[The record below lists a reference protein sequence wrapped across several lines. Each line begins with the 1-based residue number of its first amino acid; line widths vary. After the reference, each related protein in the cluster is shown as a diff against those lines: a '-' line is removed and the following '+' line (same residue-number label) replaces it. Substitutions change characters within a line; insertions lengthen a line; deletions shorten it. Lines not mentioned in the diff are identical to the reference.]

1 MNSFQIGMNSFRLI
15 FLYSAT
21 VSCARQKRQWHCV
34 FALLGYLQP
43 AAKLVTGHW
52 WQGTWG
58 QVALTH
64 ADTISTQYLHKF
76 IAKFCRHIYQIL
88 SIIYY
93 LHTYAA
99 GARRDC
105 FKWHGGVYR
114 DSRQPR
120 PATPPP
126 PPPLCSIKH
135 GGGPAW
141 RRQLAAAAGRGSRR
155 RSAACPSPSTGVSVM
170 HSSQ

>member
-1 MNSFQIGMNSFRLI
+1 MNSFRLI
-15 FLYSAT
+15 FFHSAT
-21 VSCARQKRQWHCV
+21 VNCARQNWQLALCV
-34 FALLGYLQP
+34 RTAWLNLQLNWS
-43 AAKLVTGHW
+43 LVTGDRGHGDKSLW
-52 WQGTWG
+52 HMQ
-58 QVALTH
+58 
-64 ADTISTQYLHKF
+64 TQYQHNIYTNLSQNFVDTF
-76 IAKFCRHIYQIL
+76 IKYYLL
-88 SIIYY
+88 SIIYT
-93 LHTYAA
+93 LYAA
-99 GARRDC
+99 GVRRDC
-105 FKWHGGVYR
+105 VKWHGGVYR